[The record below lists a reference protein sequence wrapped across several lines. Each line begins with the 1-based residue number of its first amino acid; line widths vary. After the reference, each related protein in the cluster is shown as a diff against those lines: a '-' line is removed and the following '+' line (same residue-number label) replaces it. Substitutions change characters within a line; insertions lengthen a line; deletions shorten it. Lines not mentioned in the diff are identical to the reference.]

1 LDTFRLSLGK
11 GNWTVPDATV
21 ISEKMRKNFA
31 NIRAHYDL
39 SDDFF
44 GLFQDSSRIYSCAYF
59 EPEDLPLQE
68 AQLAKVDLHLD
79 RLDLKPG
86 MTVLDIGCGWGSTL
100 KRAIERH
107 DVNVIG
113 LTLSSNQHAATQR
126 LLGEVDTDRSRRVLL
141 RGWEEFDEPV
151 DRILSIEAFEHFGF
165 ERYDDFFKK
174 CFSIMPDDGVMTIQS
189 NICYHPEEFL
199 ARGIPLSFNVLRF
212 IRFMV
217 TDIFPGARLPTA
229 QMMTDRGEQAGFTVD
244 EPMSLREH
252 YIKTLTLWGD
262 ALEANKAEA
271 IEIQSEAVY
280 DNYMKYLR
288 GCAEKFAGEYIDVHL
303 VTYRKPGAAA

>member
-1 LDTFRLSLGK
+1 MSHT
-11 GNWTVPDATV
+11 AV
-21 ISEKMRKNFA
+21 ISEKMRRNFE

-44 GLFQDSSRIYSCAYF
+44 GLFQDPSRIYSCAYF
-59 EPEDLPLQE
+59 QPEDLSLQD

-86 MTVLDIGCGWGSTL
+86 MTLLDIGCGWGSTL

-113 LTLSSNQHAATQR
+113 LTLSSNQHAASQR
-126 LLGEVDTDRSRRVLL
+126 LLDQVDTDRSRRVLL
-141 RGWEEFDEPV
+141 QGWEEFDEPV

-174 CFSIMPDDGVMTIQS
+174 AFSVMPDDGRMTIQS
-189 NICYHPEEFL
+189 NISYHPEEFL
-199 ARGIPLSFNVLRF
+199 ARGIPLSIDVLKF

-217 TDIFPGARLPTA
+217 TDIFPGARLPST
-229 QMMTDRGEQAGFTVD
+229 QMMRTHGETAGFTLDNVV
-244 EPMSLREH
+244 SLREH
-252 YIKTLTLWGD
+252 YVKTLTLWGD
-262 ALEANKAEA
+262 ALEANKSKA
-271 IEIQSEAVY
+271 IEIQSQEVY

-288 GCAEKFAGEYIDVHL
+288 GCAEKFAGEYIDVLL
-303 VTYRKPGAAA
+303 VTYLKPGAAA

>member
-1 LDTFRLSLGK
+1 
-11 GNWTVPDATV
+11 
-21 ISEKMRKNFA
+21 MRRNFE

-44 GLFQDSSRIYSCAYF
+44 GLFQDPSRIYSCAYF
-59 EPEDLPLQE
+59 QPEDLTLQD

-86 MTVLDIGCGWGSTL
+86 MTLLDIGCGWGSTL

-113 LTLSSNQHAATQR
+113 LTLSSNQHAASQR
-126 LLGEVDTDRSRRVLL
+126 LLDQVDTDRSRRVLL

-174 CFSIMPDDGVMTIQS
+174 AFSVMPDDGRMTIQS
-189 NICYHPEEFL
+189 NISYHPEEFL
-199 ARGIPLSFNVLRF
+199 ARGIPLSIDVLKF
-212 IRFMV
+212 IKFMV
-217 TDIFPGARLPTA
+217 TDIFPGARLPSS
-229 QMMTDRGEQAGFTVD
+229 QMMRTHGETAGFALDNVV
-244 EPMSLREH
+244 SLREH
-252 YIKTLTLWGD
+252 YVKTLTLWGD
-262 ALEANKAEA
+262 ALEANKSRA
-271 IEIQSEAVY
+271 IEIQSQEVY

-288 GCAEKFAGEYIDVHL
+288 GCAEKFADGYIDVLL
-303 VTYRKPGAAA
+303 VTYLKPGAAA

>member
-1 LDTFRLSLGK
+1 VS
-11 GNWTVPDATV
+11 DATV

-44 GLFQDSSRIYSCAYF
+44 ALFQDPSHIYSCAYF
-59 EPEDLPLQE
+59 EPENLTLE
-68 AQLAKVDLHLD
+68 AAQLAKVDLHLD

-86 MTVLDIGCGWGSTL
+86 MTLLDIGCGWGSTL

-113 LTLSSNQHAATQR
+113 LTLSSNQHAASQR
-126 LLGEVDTDRSRRVLL
+126 LLDQVDTDRSRRVLL

-174 CFSIMPDDGVMTIQS
+174 AFSIMPDDGRMTIQS
-189 NICYHPEEFL
+189 NISYHPDEFR
-199 ARGIPLSFNVLRF
+199 ARGIPLSIEVLKF
-212 IRFMV
+212 IRFMI
-217 TDIFPGARLPTA
+217 TDIFPGARLPSS
-229 QMMTDRGEQAGFTVD
+229 QMMRVHGETAGFTLDNVV
-244 EPMSLREH
+244 SLREH
-252 YIKTLTLWGD
+252 YVKTLTLWGD
-262 ALEANKAEA
+262 ALEANKAKA
-271 IEIQSEAVY
+271 IEIQSEEVY

-288 GCAEKFAGEYIDVHL
+288 GCAEKFAGEYIDVRL
-303 VTYRKPGAAA
+303 VTYLKPGAA